1 MKICFGRKSGLFMK
15 AFLDYLKSE
24 IVLVVSALAALVSAC
39 FVRPSAD
46 YLDYLDWRVLALLFC
61 LMAVVAGLG
70 RIGVFQVVSQALLR
84 RAANIRVL
92 SLVLVWLCFFS
103 SMLIT
108 NDVALITFVPLALTV
123 LSLTDPKTIAYVVTL
138 QTTAANL
145 GSMLTPVGNPQNLY
159 LYAYYS
165 MSAQEFFKLTL
176 PLSAVSFLVL
186 TLGTLLVK
194 PHAVELRFA
203 YRARIGSKMQLV
215 LFAGLFCLC
224 IASVL
229 GGLHYLVTTAA
240 MVLSLLVINRR
251 LFRRIDYGLLL
262 TFVCFF
268 MFVGNMG
275 KIEVIRR
282 FVAGAISGREFP
294 AAILL
299 SQVISNVPAAVM
311 LSTFTQ
317 EKAALLIG
325 TNLGGL
331 GTLVASLASLISFK
345 QYTHYKNS
353 NVPLYMTVF
362 TAVNLVMLLLLAG
375 FVVAWY

>member
-1 MKICFGRKSGLFMK
+1 MK
-15 AFLDYLKSE
+15 AFLHYLKSE
-24 IVLVVSALAALVSAC
+24 IVLVVSALAALISAC
-39 FVRPSAD
+39 FVHPSAD
-46 YLDYLDWRVLALLFC
+46 YLAYLDWRVLALLFC
-61 LMAVVAGLG
+61 LMAVVAGMG

-159 LYAYYS
+159 LYAYYH
-165 MSAQEFFKLTL
+165 MGAPEFFKLTM
-176 PLSAVSFLVL
+176 PLSVVSFLVL
-186 TLGTLLVK
+186 TLGALVVK

-203 YRARIGSKMQLV
+203 YRARIGSKFQLF
-215 LFAGLFCLC
+215 LMAGLFCLC

-229 GGLHYLVTTAA
+229 GGLHYLVTMAA
-240 MVLSLLVINRR
+240 VMLSLLVMNRR

-268 MFVGNMG
+268 IFVGNMG

-282 FVAGAISGREFP
+282 FVAGAISGRELP

-345 QYTHYKNS
+345 QYIHHKNS
-353 NVPLYMTVF
+353 NVFLYMTVF

-375 FVVAWY
+375 FAAAWY